1 MYADDL
7 ILLAKTKEDLQKK
20 IDILNDYCMKWK
32 LEINSK
38 KTKTMIFNRGNKLIK
53 TIFTLKNEPLE
64 NVKTFKYLGF
74 TISAKN
80 CSFTPT
86 SEDLS
91 TRANRAIYALNNKIK
106 ISKLPVRLAKK
117 IFDSQIA
124 PILLY
129 GAEVWGPYL
138 DYDFKEWDGTKIEQ
152 VQTQF
157 LKRVLGCNIQTSNIM
172 SRGEVGARPLL
183 VEIIKR
189 VILYHNKI
197 VTRNSSITM
206 AAIMFEKNNNI
217 LPNFV
222 KYINKFNLNL
232 DNLSQLNKDKAKT
245 TCHKLYDVYWWSEII
260 KSPKAASYA
269 LFKNEISLETYL
281 HQIYN
286 RKHLTAISRF
296 RLSNHDL
303 MIEKGRHSRPRIEK
317 DKRFC
322 FHCKHDIENELHFVT
337 KCPLYDEERTKLY
350 SSCQNNARQG
360 MNFNLIPTN
369 EQKFIFI
376 LTSKNVAIIKSFANF
391 IYNSSK
397 LREIAQSHK

>member
-1 MYADDL
+1 ML
-7 ILLAKTKEDLQKK
+7 
-20 IDILNDYCMKWK
+20 
-32 LEINSK
+32 
-38 KTKTMIFNRGNKLIK
+38 
-53 TIFTLKNEPLE
+53 
-64 NVKTFKYLGF
+64 VK
-74 TISAKN
+74 
-80 CSFTPT
+80 
-86 SEDLS
+86 
-91 TRANRAIYALNNKIK
+91 
-106 ISKLPVRLAKK
+106 
-117 IFDSQIA
+117 
-124 PILLY
+124 
-129 GAEVWGPYL
+129 
-138 DYDFKEWDGTKIEQ
+138 
-152 VQTQF
+152 
-157 LKRVLGCNIQTSNIM
+157 
-172 SRGEVGARPLL
+172 
-183 VEIIKR
+183 IIKR

-197 VTRNSSITM
+197 VTRNSLITM

-232 DNLSQLNKDKAKT
+232 DNLSQLNKDKVKT

-286 RKHLTAISRF
+286 RKH
-296 RLSNHDL
+296 
-303 MIEKGRHSRPRIEK
+303 EK

-391 IYNSSK
+391 I
-397 LREIAQSHK
+397 